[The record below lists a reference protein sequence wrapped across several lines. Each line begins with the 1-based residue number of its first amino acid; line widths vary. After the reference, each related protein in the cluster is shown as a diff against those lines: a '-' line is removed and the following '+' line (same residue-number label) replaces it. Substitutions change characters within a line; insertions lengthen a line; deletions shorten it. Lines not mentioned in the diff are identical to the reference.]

1 MSFENNKIQVDI
13 ENLFKQNV
21 NDLSAIKELY
31 RKLKEI
37 ENKITQIKYIDSNLA
52 NKLKKEYEKLKRIIL
67 DENVSATLSNEIETI
82 NEKLTNEIETVNEKL
97 TNEIETVNENL
108 NNEIETINSQLDTN
122 VKEINKKI
130 DDIVYLIDNFPKEK
144 NDLSDS
150 ERIQRAIDFVNSVG
164 GGTVHFPQGSY
175 IIGKTI
181 ILKDLVSLVGVGNID
196 FRGIQQPSVTEFIES
211 DSFDVSSGTVFL
223 EHEYTGTQGYRNNLI
238 KNIAF
243 KGRYSTP
250 QRTKTGIKTKHMGV
264 LIQNCSFTLLD
275 IGVYLASSANN
286 VVDCFGGSCNT
297 TIFIGGTENIVTNL
311 HDWARI
317 NSFVVKG
324 DGNRIFNCKIFGDGS
339 GASEYAIVN
348 SGNRNMFINN
358 YIDKYKFGAMLFR
371 CEGKNIYGCN
381 ISHNYMYDNGTGDTS
396 TPLKSTSIIFQTAKV
411 GYKIFDNI
419 IESNIIQTD
428 FVGDV
433 ANVQNG
439 LYFYADNDTQIF
451 DNVISNNIISD
462 DIPNKVK
469 NVGTDFTKSMIL
481 NNKNFKTQN
490 SGVSSVA
497 NGETINHGLSVKPKT
512 IIVTGTNSR
521 RCINV
526 TNITNTTF
534 TVSMINTSDNTL
546 ISEKENVNWIAIY

>member
-1 MSFENNKIQVDI
+1 MNLLDRICYDTGGYTVQEILSSFCKKILEIIDLVNKNEEVCEETHTIIENIRNEVVPGLVNDIMEEMQDNGYFDSLVNVTLIEQLRTELTALLNQAITDYTTRLDNIVDENNKK
-13 ENLFKQNV
+13 F
-21 NDLSAIKELY
+21 
-31 RKLKEI
+31 
-37 ENKITQIKYIDSNLA
+37 
-52 NKLKKEYEKLKRIIL
+52 
-67 DENVSATLSNEIETI
+67 
-82 NEKLTNEIETVNEKL
+82 
-97 TNEIETVNENL
+97 
-108 NNEIETINSQLDTN
+108 
-122 VKEINKKI
+122 
-130 DDIVYLIDNFPKEK
+130 DDIVYLIDKFPKEN

-164 GGTVHFPQGSY
+164 GGTIQFPQGSY

-196 FRGIQQPSVTEFIES
+196 FRGVQQSSITEFIES
-211 DSFDVSSGTVFL
+211 DSFDDTNGTVFL
-223 EHEYTGTQGYRNNLI
+223 EHEYTGVQEFRNNLI
-238 KNIAF
+238 KNISF
-243 KGRYSTP
+243 KGRFTDP

-286 VVDCFGGSCNT
+286 IVDCFGASCNT

-339 GASEYAIVN
+339 AASEYGIVN

-358 YIDKYKFGAMLFR
+358 YIDKYKFGAMIFK

-381 ISHNYMYDNGTGDTS
+381 ISHNYMFDNGSGDTS
-396 TPLKSTSIIFQTAKV
+396 TPLKSTSIIFQTASV

-428 FVGDV
+428 FVNNV

-439 LYFYADNDTQIF
+439 LYFYADNNLQIF
-451 DNVISNNIISD
+451 DNVVSNNIISD

-469 NVGTDFTKSMIL
+469 NVGTDFTKSMFL

-490 SGVSSVA
+490 NGVSSVA
-497 NGETINHGLSVKPKT
+497 NGETINHGLSVIPKT

-526 TNITNTTF
+526 VNITDTTF
-534 TVSMINTSDNTL
+534 TVSMVDTTDNSL
-546 ISEKENVNWIAIY
+546 ITQKENVNWIAIY